1 MRINTARAI
10 QRAIILC
17 AWFLPII
24 LNAQQTGADTLHLSI
39 PKAEEIFL
47 QKNLS
52 LLSAQYNI
60 DINKALVQ
68 QAKLWDNLVLNTD
81 QNIYDGKFFR
91 HTTENGQYYGQVYI
105 QVQQLIRTAGKIKK
119 QTQLAQDNVK
129 TSEEQFNDVMRNLR
143 FVLTKDMN
151 NLAQLQTIAAVY
163 TKEIQT
169 MQTLSGGMDAM
180 FKLGDISQKENM
192 RIKALLFSLKADQA
206 DNLNQQLEIQKEI
219 GRMLQLNDNTWV
231 SADANEPVDQNTISR
246 MNLPSLQD
254 SALQLRPDLRQL
266 KSQNIYDLHNIN
278 YQNALAKPDLTVGT
292 EYDRSNSYVP
302 NYYGLTLSAPLP
314 LFNRNKGNIA
324 AAKLAYKQSGLLIEQ
339 AQTQVNKDVITAWQK
354 LGNATRLLS
363 DAESPTKSDYDQLMQ
378 NMLKTYQQRQI
389 SLIEFIDFFD
399 SYKDTRIKE
408 EQLIANQRNAAAELN
423 FTTNQVNIRL

>member
-1 MRINTARAI
+1 MRIIPTRLI
-10 QRAIILC
+10 RRTVFLC
-17 AWFLPII
+17 AWLIPVTTF
-24 LNAQQTGADTLHLSI
+24 AQQRTDTLHLSI

-52 LLSAQYNI
+52 LLSEQYNI

-68 QAKLWDNLVLNTD
+68 QAKVWDNPVLNTD

-91 HTTENGQYYGQVYI
+91 HKTENGQYYGQVYV

-119 QTQLAQDNVK
+119 QTQLAQDNVQ
-129 TSEEQFNDVMRNLR
+129 TSEEQFNDVMRNLKYI
-143 FVLTKDMN
+143 LTTDMN
-151 NLAQLQTIAAVY
+151 NLGQLQNIAAVY
-163 TKEIQT
+163 TREIST

-192 RIKALLFSLKADQA
+192 RIKALLFSLQA
-206 DNLNQQLEIQKEI
+206 DYADNINQQLDLQKEI
-219 GRMLQLNDNTWV
+219 GMLLQLDDKTWV
-231 SADANEPVDQNTISR
+231 TADASTPIAPAMITAL
-246 MNLPSLQD
+246 NLASLQD
-254 SALQLRPDLRQL
+254 SAIQARPDLRQL
-266 KSQNIYDLHNIN
+266 KSQNIYQLHNIG
-278 YQNALAKPDLTVGT
+278 YQNALAKPDLTVGA
-292 EYDRSNSYVP
+292 EYDRNNSYVP

-314 LFNRNKGNIA
+314 LFNRNKGNIT
-324 AAKLAYKQSGLLIEQ
+324 AAKLAYKQGGVLIEQ
-339 AQTQVNKDVITAWQK
+339 AQTQVNKDVVTAWQK
-354 LGNATRLLS
+354 LDNATRLLTGVGGS
-363 DAESPTKSDYDQLMQ
+363 MQSNYDTLMQ

-399 SYKDTRIKE
+399 AYKDTRVKE

>member
-1 MRINTARAI
+1 MRINKARAI
-10 QRAIILC
+10 QSAVLLC
-17 AWFLPII
+17 AWFIPTTS
-24 LNAQQTGADTLHLSI
+24 NAQQAGSDTLHLSI

-68 QAKLWDNLVLNTD
+68 QAKVWDNPVLNTD

-91 HTTENGQYYGQVYI
+91 HTTENGQYYGQVYV

-119 QTQLAQDNVK
+119 QTQLAQDNVQ
-129 TSEEQFNDVMRNLR
+129 TSQEQFNDIMRNLR
-143 FVLTKDMN
+143 FVLTTDMN
-151 NLAQLQTIAAVY
+151 NLSQLQNIAAVY

-192 RIKALLFSLKADQA
+192 RIKALLFSLKADYA
-206 DNLNQQLEIQKEI
+206 GNLNQQMDIQKEV
-219 GRMLQLNDNTWV
+219 GMMLQLNDNVWV
-231 SADANEPVDQNTISR
+231 TADASETIEDNIINGL
-246 MNLPSLQD
+246 NLSLLQD
-254 SALQLRPDLRQL
+254 SAQQARPDLRQL
-266 KSQNIYDLHNIN
+266 KALNTYDLHNIS
-278 YQNALAKPDLTVGT
+278 YQNALAKPDLTVGA
-292 EYDRSNSYVP
+292 EYDRNNSYVP

-314 LFNRNKGNIA
+314 FFNRNKGNIA
-324 AAKLAYKQSGLLIEQ
+324 AAKLAYKQSGVLIQQ
-339 AQTQVNKDVITAWQK
+339 AQTQVNKDVITAWEK
-354 LGNATRLLS
+354 LHNATQLLS
-363 DAESPTKSDYDQLMQ
+363 GTESSLKSDYDQLMQ

-408 EQLIANQRNAAAELN
+408 EQLVADQRNAAAELN

>member
-1 MRINTARAI
+1 MPINIARAI
-10 QRAIILC
+10 QSAALLC
-17 AWFLPII
+17 AWFLPTTS
-24 LNAQQTGADTLHLSI
+24 NAQQTGSDTLNLSI

-52 LLSAQYNI
+52 LLSAQFNI

-68 QAKLWDNLVLNTD
+68 QAKVWDNPVLNTD

-91 HTTENGQYYGQVYI
+91 HTTENGQYYGQVYV

-129 TSEEQFNDVMRNLR
+129 TAEEQFNEVMRNLR
-143 FVLTKDMN
+143 FVLTTDLN
-151 NLAQLQTIAAVY
+151 NLSQLQNIAKVY
-163 TKEIQT
+163 TNEIQT

-192 RIKALLFSLKADQA
+192 RIKALLFSLKADYA
-206 DNLNQQLEIQKEI
+206 DNLNQQMDIQKEI
-219 GRMLQLNDNTWV
+219 GMMLQLNDNVWV
-231 SADANEPVDQNTISR
+231 TANASETIDNNIINGL
-246 MNLPSLQD
+246 NLSLLQD
-254 SALQLRPDLRQL
+254 SAQQSRPDLRQL
-266 KSQNIYDLHNIN
+266 KSQNAYDLHNIS
-278 YQNALAKPDLTVGT
+278 YQNALAKPDLTVGA
-292 EYDRSNSYVP
+292 EYDRNNSYVP

-314 LFNRNKGNIA
+314 FFNRNKGNIA
-324 AAKLAYKQSGLLIEQ
+324 AAKLAYKQSGVMIQQ

-354 LGNATRLLS
+354 LHNATQLLS
-363 DAESPTKSDYDQLMQ
+363 GTESSLKSDYDQLMQ

-408 EQLIANQRNAAAELN
+408 EQLVANQRNAAAELN